1 MIITSEHGGG
11 CCGINHIHNIP
22 TFTEKNKKDLKNVTR
37 GLKIEHIGLI
47 EIILTTRKS
56 YKWHDAVKDI
66 GYKEVS
72 RFRNPKTGNTC
83 IVYHYD

>member
-1 MIITSEHGGG
+1 MIEISEHGGG
-11 CCGINHIHNIP
+11 CCGINHIYEIP
-22 TFTEKNKKDLKNVTR
+22 TFTEKNKELLKNETR
-37 GLKIEHIGLI
+37 GLINDQIGLI

-72 RFRNPKTGNTC
+72 RFKNPKTGNTC